1 MVTAKKGDKA
11 MNTKALFITP
21 TQKEHYDFM
30 LILDNSNVYGFVE
43 GWEGALTV
51 STVAERQLDDDS
63 TLNLFAITP
72 KQVYILLINNS
83 DKRIKQVW
91 EVDNWNVSD
100 GNILDDVGIYSKGDA
115 VSLMYEPKG
124 QIELF

>member
-1 MVTAKKGDKA
+1 MYQ
-11 MNTKALFITP
+11 KALFINP

-43 GWEGALTV
+43 GWDGALTV
-51 STVAERQLDDDS
+51 STVAERHLNDTT

-72 KQVYILLINNS
+72 KQVYILLINRD
-83 DKRIKQVW
+83 DKRVNKVW

-100 GNILDDVGIYSKGDA
+100 GNILDDVAIYGQGDA
-115 VSLMYEPKG
+115 ISLMYEPKG
-124 QIELF
+124 QMELF